1 MDQDQLIQIVKQWVK
16 IDNDIRD
23 IQKEQ
28 NKLKVEKKTVTKHLM
43 EIMKNNKVDCFE
55 INDGQ
60 LVYKKKNFK
69 KAITNKILLTSLSSF
84 YNNDQKQV
92 EELHNFILE
101 NRENT
106 ITECIVRNSK
116 SSNHSS
122 PKEGIV

>member
-28 NKLKVEKKTVTKHLM
+28 NKLKVEKKAVTKHLM

-60 LVYKKKNFK
+60 LVYKKKNSK
-69 KAITNKILLTSLSSF
+69 KAITNKVLLTSLSSF
-84 YNNDQKQV
+84 YNNDSKQV
-92 EELHNFILE
+92 EELHNFILD

-116 SSNHSS
+116 SMKPNLI
-122 PKEGIV
+122 KT